1 MIPMQINSD
10 VLKKIEFLVGSEDYL
25 LSSDKT
31 PCRRIFDDNVVY
43 FLDKVAHVLLSDSK
57 NRSYSDVIAWAFW
70 IRKASILSEK
80 KRYESK
86 LDSKLGRGVAFHIA
100 PSNVPVNFAVSLVS
114 SLLAGN
120 ISVVRVSS
128 KDFIQVKIICEALSL
143 VLKQDAFK
151 ELSPYIIIVRYER
164 DKEISSVLSSIAD
177 LRIVW
182 GGNATVS
189 EFRQFPLKPRAVEMT
204 FPDRHSFAI
213 IDADAYLKED
223 PKRIAELFYIDTFF
237 TDQNACSSPRAVIW
251 CGHSVEKGRAVFW
264 ENLERL
270 VEEKYDM
277 EPILAVDKLNSFCE
291 LTLSEESSGF
301 VVKKEGTD
309 NRIVRVVVN
318 SLPEDLMSYKM
329 GGGYFLEYITDNLED
344 VVPLCSKECQTVSY
358 LGVDPEKIKA
368 LVLGHGLYGVDRI
381 VPLGHTMDLEFYWD
395 GYDMI
400 DSMSRNIDVLRVS
413 AKI

>member
-1 MIPMQINSD
+1 MQINSD

-31 PCRRIFDDNVVY
+31 PCRKIFDDRVVS

-70 IRKASILSEK
+70 IRKASILNEK
-80 KRYESK
+80 RRYVSK
-86 LDSKLGRGVAFHIA
+86 LDSKLGRGIAFHIA

-120 ISVVRVSS
+120 VSIVRVSS
-128 KDFIQVKIICEALSL
+128 KDFVQVKIICEALTS
-143 VLKQDAFK
+143 VLRLDEFK

-164 DKEISSVLSSIAD
+164 DHEISSLLSAVCD

-182 GGNATVS
+182 GGNATVN
-189 EFRQFPLKPRAVEMT
+189 EFRAFPLKPRAIEMT
-204 FPDRHSFAI
+204 FPDRHSFVI
-213 IDADAYLKED
+213 IESEAYLKED
-223 PKRIAELFYIDTFF
+223 PKKIAELFYIDTFF

-251 CGHSVEKGRAVFW
+251 CGQNVEKARVVFW
-264 ENLERL
+264 ESIQNL
-270 VEEKYDM
+270 VDEKYRM
-277 EPILAVDKLNSFCE
+277 EPILAVDKLNSFCD
-291 LTLSEESSGF
+291 LVLSEESSDF
-301 VVKKEGTD
+301 VVKKEGAD
-309 NRIVRVVVN
+309 NRIVRVEVN
-318 SLPEDLMSYKM
+318 SLNDALMSYKI
-329 GGGYFLEYITDNLED
+329 GGGYFFEYVTENLEKI
-344 VVPLCSKECQTVSY
+344 VPLCSKECQTVSY

-368 LVLGHGLYGVDRI
+368 LVLNHGLYGVDRI
-381 VPLGHTMDLEFYWD
+381 VPIGHTMDLEFYWD

-400 DSMSRNIDVLRVS
+400 DTMSRNVDVLRVS

>member
-1 MIPMQINSD
+1 MQINSD
-10 VLKKIEFLVGSEDYL
+10 ILKKIEFLVGSEVYL

-31 PCRRIFDDNVVY
+31 PCRRIFDEKTIS
-43 FLDKVAHVLLSDSK
+43 FLDKVAHVLLSDPK

-70 IRKASILSEK
+70 IRKASIMSEK

-120 ISVVRVSS
+120 ISIVRVSS
-128 KDFIQVKIICEALSL
+128 KDFIQVRIICEALSS
-143 VLKQDAFK
+143 VLKQDEFK

-164 DKEISSVLSSIAD
+164 DNEISSLLSSVSD

-182 GGNATVS
+182 GGNATVN
-189 EFRQFPLKPRAVEMT
+189 EFRAFPLKPRAVEMT
-204 FPDRHSFAI
+204 FPDRHSFVI
-213 IDADAYLKED
+213 IDADAYLKEE
-223 PKRIAELFYIDTFF
+223 PKKIAELFYIDTFF
-237 TDQNACSSPRAVIW
+237 SDQNACSSPRAVIW
-251 CGHSVEKGRAVFW
+251 CGQNVKKGREVFW
-264 ENLERL
+264 ESLERL
-270 VEEKYDM
+270 VDEKYDM
-277 EPILAVDKLNSFCE
+277 EPILAVDKLNSFCD
-291 LTLSEESSGF
+291 LVISEESSDL

-309 NRIVRVVVN
+309 NRIVRVEVKRLT
-318 SLPEDLMSYKM
+318 SDLMPYKI
-329 GGGYFLEYITDNLED
+329 GGGYFFEYVTDNLDE

-368 LVLGHGLYGVDRI
+368 LVLNHGLYGVDRI
-381 VPLGHTMDLEFYWD
+381 VPVGHTMDLEFYWD

-400 DSMSRNIDVLRVS
+400 DTMSRNVDVLRVS